1 MNCLLR
7 AFRLLPLLLLV
18 SVLPVEAARLAL
30 VIGNGDYLDGP
41 LKNPVRD
48 ARAMAARLGALG
60 FAVTKVENLKR
71 DDIGGTVEG
80 FAAAVRPGDDV
91 VVYYAGHGVQVKGT
105 NYFPAVDARIQR
117 EADVPMHSLN
127 LNDLLDELDRAKA
140 GVKVVLLD
148 ACRNNP
154 YARSFRDASRGL
166 ARIANA
172 PSGTLIH
179 YATRPGQV
187 AADGDGA
194 NGLYTTQL
202 LKAMDTPGLVVEL
215 LFKQVASEVKRVSKG
230 EQEPWVEGHLDGVF
244 MFNPGGGRA
253 KALPP
258 STIPGAANADFDDL
272 ERAQQQVVDAR
283 RKWEVW
289 QRAMQ
294 AAFDKAAKLTA
305 TPEIETTAWE
315 RFLASHAEDNP
326 NSAQDEQLRI
336 EARRKL
342 AAARGKETAEAA
354 LAPAPAVGAT
364 SSRSRTAGTVF
375 RDCAECPEMVVIP
388 AGRFEMGSPVE
399 DADRLDVEGPV
410 HTVEVQSF
418 ALGKYEVTQGEW
430 RTLMG
435 ISPSECGE
443 ECPVQGVNWHEANA
457 YLRKLN
463 LIASGREDRPYRL
476 PSEAEW
482 EYACRGGG
490 RHRYCGSDDVEH
502 VAWYRKN
509 GGGRLHRI
517 GTKAA
522 NGFGLHDMS
531 GNVWEWTQDCWRD
544 GYRRGPKDGSAWT
557 SGIDCSQR
565 VFRGGSWINEP
576 ALVRA
581 AVRLRQGASER
592 DDRLGFRIARSLP

>member
-80 FAAAVRPGDDV
+80 FAAAIRPGDDV

-117 EADVPMHSLN
+117 ETDVPLHSLN
-127 LNDLLDELDRAKA
+127 LNDLLDLLDQAKA

-154 YARSFRDASRGL
+154 YARSFRDGSRGL

-244 MFNPGGGRA
+244 MFNGVPGRTKGA
-253 KALPP
+253 ASVAPPALPGE
-258 STIPGAANADFDDL
+258 SSADFADL
-272 ERAQQQVVDAR
+272 ERAQQQTVEAR
-283 RKWEVW
+283 KKWAAW
-289 QRAMQ
+289 QAAMQ
-294 AAFDKAAKLTA
+294 AAFDKASTLNA
-305 TPEIETTAWE
+305 TPEIEASAWE
-315 RFLASHAEDNP
+315 RFLAANAQDNP
-326 NSAQDEQLRI
+326 YSTDDERLRAMAT
-336 EARRKL
+336 ERQK
-342 AAARGKETAEAA
+342 AARGRAKTLSLPTPASAA
-354 LAPAPAVGAT
+354 GPST
-364 SSRSRTAGTVF
+364 SQAAGTVF

-388 AGRFEMGSPVE
+388 AGRFEMGSNDGDHVE
-399 DADRLDVEGPV
+399 RPMRS
-410 HTVEVQSF
+410 VEVKRF
-418 ALGKYEVTQGEW
+418 ALGKYEVTQGQW
-430 RTLMG
+430 RELMG
-435 ISPSECGE
+435 GNPSDFSTCGDD
-443 ECPVQGVNWHEANA
+443 CPVETVSWEAAMA
-457 YLRKLN
+457 YTRRLN
-463 LIASGREDRPYRL
+463 QKVSGKEDRPYRL
-476 PSEAEW
+476 PSESEW
-482 EYACRGGG
+482 EYACRGEA
-490 RHRYCGSDDVEH
+490 HQKYCGSDDLDR
-502 VAWYRKN
+502 VAWYSEN
-509 GGGRLHRI
+509 SGGRSRP
-517 GTKAA
+517 GGAKAA
-522 NGFGLHDMS
+522 NRYGLHDMS
-531 GNVWEWTQDCWRD
+531 GNVREWVEDCD
-544 GYRRGPKDGSAWT
+544 HMSYNGAPTTGKAWT
-557 SGIDCSQR
+557 SGGDCASR
-565 VFRGGSWINEP
+565 VFRGGSWFSAP
-576 ALVRA
+576 SYARA
-581 AVRLRQGASER
+581 TKRFGLDAAARFNF
-592 DDRLGFRIARSLP
+592 LGFRVARTLP